1 MSFQAGFFGAARD
14 YMKEKRDAARRENEL
29 IIRGIMDGVPQ
40 LKERKKIKRQLRELG
55 GQFKTYNLSDDEIGT
70 ILRSGNAEN
79 ILKKMRELD
88 SLDATM
94 KQKIGYDP
102 ANVVKFHDGYESSG
116 LTLDQH
122 IDSIVGKLNT
132 GMNLSDALI
141 DSGSKPKTS
150 GLGSL
155 FEPNRSKMLDKRLG
169 ALRSVFGD
177 EVLQKARAV
186 QQDDITYGDDFKA
199 GTINIPNPVLQAKIE
214 KSMKEDQT
222 GTFTSSQM
230 LSKMLN
236 YGYGASGGK
245 STFVRDQMGN
255 INRIYSQ
262 DNQERLAYVEKIVP
276 QITAAYRKE
285 VDRNRFT
292 LEDYEIIQERIN
304 KKLNERGFFG
314 FRAAEEDNPPG
325 EKITDPTKANEK
337 IQTIVDNTNA
347 ENNDVSIRDITKLL
361 IDSKQVD
368 NEEQAKK
375 KAEQMIMQA
384 IRNRTAKKVKKDV
397 EKAIESGDVRSLQTG
412 TISDVYGTN

>member
-1 MSFQAGFFGAARD
+1 MSFAGFKAGFFGRGQEVMA
-14 YMKEKRDAARRENEL
+14 EKRAAARRENE
-29 IIRGIMDGVPQ
+29 IIVRGIMDGVPQ

-155 FEPNRSKMLDKRLG
+155 FEPNRSKMLDKRLR
-169 ALRSVFGD
+169 ALRATFGD

-245 STFVRDQMGN
+245 STFVRDQMSN

-304 KKLNERGFFG
+304 NKLNERGFFG
-314 FRAAEEDNPPG
+314 FRAADDTTKKDDPPG
-325 EKITDPTKANEK
+325 KKITDPVKANEK
-337 IQTIVDNTNA
+337 IRTIVDNLGTDS
-347 ENNDVSIRDITKLL
+347 ENNSVAIRDIAKLL

-368 NEEQAKK
+368 NQEQARK

-384 IRNRTAKKVKKDV
+384 IRNRTAKKVKRDV
-397 EKAIESGDVRSLQTG
+397 KKAVGA
-412 TISDVYGTN
+412 N

>member
-40 LKERKKIKRQLRELG
+40 LKERKKTKRQLRELG

-155 FEPNRSKMLDKRLG
+155 FEPNRSKMLDKRLR
-169 ALRSVFGD
+169 ALRATFGD

-186 QQDDITYGDDFKA
+186 QQDDITYGDDFRA
-199 GTINIPNPVLQAKIE
+199 GTINIPNPVLQAQVK
-214 KSMKEDQT
+214 KSLTDSKT
-222 GTFTSSQM
+222 GLPTAARLPTI
-230 LSKMLN
+230 LEN
-236 YGYGASGGK
+236 YAFSLSGG
-245 STFVRDQMGN
+245 SATG
-255 INRIYSQ
+255 
-262 DNQERLAYVEKIVP
+262 
-276 QITAAYRKE
+276 
-285 VDRNRFT
+285 
-292 LEDYEIIQERIN
+292 
-304 KKLNERGFFG
+304 
-314 FRAAEEDNPPG
+314 RA
-325 EKITDPTKANEK
+325 T
-337 IQTIVDNTNA
+337 Q
-347 ENNDVSIRDITKLL
+347 
-361 IDSKQVD
+361 
-368 NEEQAKK
+368 
-375 KAEQMIMQA
+375 
-384 IRNRTAKKVKKDV
+384 
-397 EKAIESGDVRSLQTG
+397 
-412 TISDVYGTN
+412 

>member
-1 MSFQAGFFGAARD
+1 
-14 YMKEKRDAARRENEL
+14 
-29 IIRGIMDGVPQ
+29 
-40 LKERKKIKRQLRELG
+40 
-55 GQFKTYNLSDDEIGT
+55 
-70 ILRSGNAEN
+70 
-79 ILKKMRELD
+79 
-88 SLDATM
+88 
-94 KQKIGYDP
+94 
-102 ANVVKFHDGYESSG
+102 
-116 LTLDQH
+116 
-122 IDSIVGKLNT
+122 
-132 GMNLSDALI
+132 
-141 DSGSKPKTS
+141 
-150 GLGSL
+150 
-155 FEPNRSKMLDKRLG
+155 
-169 ALRSVFGD
+169 
-177 EVLQKARAV
+177 VLQKARAV

>member
-79 ILKKMRELD
+79 ILKEMRKLD
-88 SLDATM
+88 SLDDTM

-186 QQDDITYGDDFKA
+186 QQDDITYGDDFRA
-199 GTINIPNPVLQAKIE
+199 GTINIPNPVLQAQVKKSLTDSKTGLPTAARLPTILENYAFSLSGGSSTGRATQDGVMLYTQDKAARRNKILE
-214 KSMKEDQT
+214 YIPKLMAEYDQAR
-222 GTFTSSQM
+222 FTSAEVNEI
-230 LSKMLN
+230 K
-236 YGYGASGGK
+236 GK
-245 STFVRDQMGN
+245 VKDFLIKEN
-255 INRIYSQ
+255 IYI
-262 DNQERLAYVEKIVP
+262 
-276 QITAAYRKE
+276 AAG
-285 VDRNRFT
+285 D
-292 LEDYEIIQERIN
+292 
-304 KKLNERGFFG
+304 KK
-314 FRAAEEDNPPG
+314 DDTPG
-325 EKITDPTKANEK
+325 EKITDPAKANEK
-337 IQTIVDNTNA
+337 IQTIVDNLGTDS
-347 ENNDVSIRDITKLL
+347 ENNSVAIRDIAKLL

-368 NEEQAKK
+368 NQEQARK

-397 EKAIESGDVRSLQTG
+397 KKAVESGDVRSLQAG
-412 TISDVYGTN
+412 AISDVYGAN